1 MWAFFQFTGSTENT
15 FRFLVSISKISAN
28 QRFSEICPRRLIG
41 NDLLHLFA
49 SHVHLQILHGLWDK
63 SELQICRFLP
73 TGVLTCSWEVLLLL
87 ACIPQVSTHT
97 YMQAWWALA
106 LCMTLWV
113 LCALCE
119 RCRYLRHSRYMCM
132 GTGSRCMMQ
141 VCYSVVVV
149 SCSYVLVDYGTL
161 LCCWAL
167 IAPCTLPLCL
177 PVECYSR
184 CRCYVIRV
192 CGTQIWHVYESMVLY
207 ICFVAELELFVSN
220 LQLLWEQVLF
230 YAADHRI
237 RDRFS
242 WTQVE
247 FYSMYGFVV
256 LMHAPLVVSWAFLGA
271 WPHLF
276 SSLDTGGSSLK
287 SSCCQ
292 MQW

>member
-1 MWAFFQFTGSTENT
+1 MCWHRAMMHCICWDFAFADY
-15 FRFLVSISKISAN
+15 R
-28 QRFSEICPRRLIG
+28 
-41 NDLLHLFA
+41 
-49 SHVHLQILHGLWDK
+49 
-63 SELQICRFLP
+63 
-73 TGVLTCSWEVLLLL
+73 
-87 ACIPQVSTHT
+87 
-97 YMQAWWALA
+97 
-106 LCMTLWV
+106 TL
-113 LCALCE
+113 
-119 RCRYLRHSRYMCM
+119 SS
-132 GTGSRCMMQ
+132 TGSRWFLLCLPCIPGDLQAFWSMCAQ
-141 VCYSVVVV
+141 WCTWI
-149 SCSYVLVDYGTL
+149 VDYGTL

-184 CRCYVIRV
+184 CRCYVIKV

-207 ICFVAELELFVSN
+207 ICFVVELELFVSN

-276 SSLDTGGSSLK
+276 SSSSTGFATDLVAYSYSLWC
-287 SSCCQ
+287 SVLA
-292 MQW
+292 